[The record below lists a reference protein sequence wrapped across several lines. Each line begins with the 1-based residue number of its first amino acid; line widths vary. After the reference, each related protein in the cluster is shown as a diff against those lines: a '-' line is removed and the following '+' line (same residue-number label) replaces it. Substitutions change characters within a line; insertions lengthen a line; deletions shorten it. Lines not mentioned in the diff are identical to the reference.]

1 MRIATPNATTIP
13 PTTQLTSRRV
23 GLLWLVVLVIF
34 LLAWINL
41 NAEVASPSIALQ
53 AGKRL
58 RYVAL
63 VGTAGAVIATGVV
76 WRDGY
81 WNRALRVH
89 YTGATLLA
97 ILVAWQLYLLR
108 VLPL

>member
-1 MRIATPNATTIP
+1 MASMRIATPNATTIP
-13 PTTQLTSRRV
+13 PTTQLTSEEV

-58 RYVAL
+58 RYVS
-63 VGTAGAVIATGVV
+63 
-76 WRDGY
+76 
-81 WNRALRVH
+81 H
-89 YTGATLLA
+89 S
-97 ILVAWQLYLLR
+97 
-108 VLPL
+108 